1 MDNTPNKKQAV
12 YDFMRIIYKSWTYDR
27 MTDAEKAQWDK
38 AVEWAQKQGMIRGT
52 YRARRDIMQA
62 IYNAFLHGCGYDNQ
76 VDWREPNRDEV
87 PQF

>member
-12 YDFMRIIYKSWTYDR
+12 YDFMQMIYKSWTYGR
-27 MTDAEKAQWDK
+27 MTDAEQAQWDK

-52 YRARRDIMQA
+52 YRARWDIMQA
-62 IYNAFLHGCGYDNQ
+62 IYHSFLYGLGYNDGL
-76 VDWREPNRDEV
+76 WREPNREEV

>member
-12 YDFMRIIYKSWTYDR
+12 YDYMQMIYKSWTYSR
-27 MTDAEKAQWDK
+27 MTEAEQAQWDK

-52 YRARRDIMQA
+52 YRARWSIMQA
-62 IYNAFLHGCGYDNQ
+62 VYNAFLCGLGYDGFL
-76 VDWREPNRDEV
+76 WREPNRDDV